1 MQFGNGAMIFQG
13 LPTPPVPPGPPFPA
27 NSAVDGCSVDPVT
40 GQIVWGNDVGLTT
53 AILLKDRELPM
64 GAFKVTW
71 LRGANR
77 QFQVDPATH
86 RYFLGDRDNS
96 AGGIYFAIDSPAKTV
111 KVFDQGNAIPD
122 LLMDFTNQLYV
133 FGSSGLGFPSA
144 LTIDNT
150 AAQEIDLLLS
160 GNSYLR
166 LQSGVTK
173 RYEIGDLD
181 SGNNTSIL
189 GVDDVDQS
197 LRYNTG
203 SPANNYLT
211 ILPPFFSGVSGY
223 SFGDDTAGDGIFVMS
238 GGAGTKRAFIQL
250 GNGGIVM
257 DANRSLGVYQFG
269 DVALA
274 SNGQMLWIDDAST
287 AVSVL
292 GDVFGVNN
300 GTTIQV
306 DDLGTI
312 IGLFA
317 QAGVVITGTGPANML
332 TITGDTT
339 LIHTGTT
346 LSNNA
351 GANVGTLTNAPT
363 VGNPAKWIAIDDNGT
378 TRFIPTWI

>member
-1 MQFGNGAMIFQG
+1 MQFGNGALVFQG

-27 NSAVDGCSVDPVT
+27 NSAVDGCSIDPVT
-40 GQIVWGNDVGLTT
+40 GQIVWGNDVGLLT

-77 QFQVDPATH
+77 QFQVDPVTH
-86 RYFLGDRDNS
+86 RYFIGDRDNS

-122 LLMDFTNQLYV
+122 LLMDFTNQLYF
-133 FGSSGLGFPSA
+133 FGSSGLGFPSG
-144 LTIDNT
+144 LSLDNT
-150 AAQEIDLLLS
+150 ANQEIDLLLS

-166 LQSGVTK
+166 LNSGPFLT
-173 RYEIGDLD
+173 YAMGDLD
-181 SGNNTSIL
+181 AANNNSRIT
-189 GVDDVDQS
+189 VDDTQS
-197 LRYNTG
+197 NFKFDNSVG
-203 SPANNYLT
+203 NYLA
-211 ILPPFFSGVSGY
+211 IIPPLITGGSIY
-223 SFGDDTAGDGIFVMS
+223 SIGDDPTSDGIFS
-238 GGAGTKRAFIQL
+238 ITGGTNAKTASIQL
-250 GNGGIVM
+250 GNGGLVM
-257 DANRSLGVYQFG
+257 KLDRTLGVYQFG

-363 VGNPAKWIAIDDNGT
+363 VGNPSKWIAIDDNGT
-378 TRFIPTWI
+378 TRKIPTWL